1 MVSSPMSTRKML
13 HLRVV
18 SGTGGG
24 PEKTILNS
32 PRFIKEHGYQA
43 QVVYLCPPDPVIQE
57 SLRSRASSLDCPLTI
72 VEDHGAKDLGVVGKL
87 LKICRD
93 QKIELLQ
100 THDYKSNALGLL
112 LRRFHKMHM
121 ASMLHGWTDT
131 SGRMPLYI
139 KIDKWCLPWYEQ
151 LICVSEDLVQECK
164 NLRVPDHRIQLVH
177 NAIDLKT
184 YSRSLSIH
192 QAKKELGV
200 DSKAGPLIGMV
211 CRLSPEKGINEA
223 IAMVNRLERLGKPS
237 QLWIAGDGPFRG
249 EIEKEISRLGL
260 HKNVRLLG
268 QLADARPFYQAMDL
282 FLLNSIREGLPNV
295 VLEAMALEVP
305 VVATRV
311 AGVPALIRPGQTG
324 WLIEPQDPA
333 MLDNSVLDCLEGTRT
348 NQFVQNARLLIESD
362 FSFDRRMKKVASIYD
377 AMSWKHS

>member
-1 MVSSPMSTRKML
+1 ML

-57 SLRSRASSLDCPLTI
+57 SLRSRASNLDCPLTI

-131 SGRMPLYI
+131 TGRMPLYI

-151 LICVSEDLVQECK
+151 LICVSEDLVQECRK
-164 NLRVPDHRIQLVH
+164 LRIPDHRIQLVH

-184 YSRSLSIH
+184 YSRWLSIE
-192 QAKKELGV
+192 QAKRELSV
-200 DSKAGPLIGMV
+200 DLNAGPLIGMV

-223 IAMVNRLERLGKPS
+223 IAMVRRFESLGRPL

-249 EIEKEISRLGL
+249 EIEKQIHSLGL
-260 HKNVRLLG
+260 QRNVRLLG
-268 QLADARPFYQAMDL
+268 QLADARTFYQSMDL

-324 WLIEPQDPA
+324 WLTEPQDA
-333 MLDNSVLDCLEGTRT
+333 AILDSAIFDFLGGTRT
-348 NQFVQNARLLIESD
+348 NQFVQNARHLIESD
-362 FSFDRRMKKVASIYD
+362 FSFDRRMQRIASIYD
-377 AMSWKHS
+377 SMTWKHS

>member
-1 MVSSPMSTRKML
+1 
-13 HLRVV
+13 
-18 SGTGGG
+18 
-24 PEKTILNS
+24 
-32 PRFIKEHGYQA
+32 
-43 QVVYLCPPDPVIQE
+43 
-57 SLRSRASSLDCPLTI
+57 
-72 VEDHGAKDLGVVGKL
+72 
-87 LKICRD
+87 
-93 QKIELLQ
+93 
-100 THDYKSNALGLL
+100 
-112 LRRFHKMHM
+112 
-121 ASMLHGWTDT
+121 
-131 SGRMPLYI
+131 
-139 KIDKWCLPWYEQ
+139 
-151 LICVSEDLVQECK
+151 
-164 NLRVPDHRIQLVH
+164 
-177 NAIDLKT
+177 
-184 YSRSLSIH
+184 
-192 QAKKELGV
+192 
-200 DSKAGPLIGMV
+200 MV